1 MFYIFYKGGFFM
13 DINSKSMS
21 DLQMEFESS
30 QQEISTNKKAP
41 DLGMLLGYPSVKVN
55 INFRN

>member
-1 MFYIFYKGGFFM
+1 M